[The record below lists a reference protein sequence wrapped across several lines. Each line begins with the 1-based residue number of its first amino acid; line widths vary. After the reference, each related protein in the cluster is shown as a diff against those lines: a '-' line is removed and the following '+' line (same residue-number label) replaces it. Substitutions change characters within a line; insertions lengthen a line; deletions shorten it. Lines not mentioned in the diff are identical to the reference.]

1 MWWDNAPYHVGV
13 GLYISSLTK
22 RQIADLVC
30 KCRIDEI
37 TFDYRDV
44 DGALV
49 QATSEVPVE
58 GAD

>member
-1 MWWDNAPYHVGV
+1 MWWDNAPYHVEM
-13 GLYISSLTK
+13 GLYISWLTK
-22 RQIADLVC
+22 RQIADLVR

-37 TFDYRDV
+37 TFDHRDV

-49 QATSEVPVE
+49 QATAEVPVE